1 MKLIYRN
8 QSQGQKVLNV
18 MLLTAFLSLVLAY
31 IIGVSGGHHEPW
43 LPTISELDE
52 YNALYPV
59 EYTNEEGDVVQKIGL
74 EGTLWSAGLSLAG
87 VMSIPVWIKL
97 YNKWDGQ
104 LRSSNADRKWLWF
117 NLLFVVMAQIATV
130 SFIWTVNLPLN
141 QYPIPHGVTAGLY
154 FYLTLLLGTVAILV
168 VRQIDNYP
176 KDVIKIRL
184 ALNLAGYASMALLAL
199 TVPEDVRPLFMY
211 KDLGPEHLHSEHAMP
226 SLFEWLMVFTAQ
238 IGYFYTLNHDM
249 EGESI
254 IE

>member
-8 QSQGQKVLNV
+8 QSQGQKVLNF

-31 IIGVSGGHHEPW
+31 IIGVTNGHHEPW

-52 YNALYPV
+52 TTP
-59 EYTNEEGDVVQKIGL
+59 
-74 EGTLWSAGLSLAG
+74 EGTLWSAGLTLAG
-87 VMSIPVWIKL
+87 VISIPVWIKL

-141 QYPIPHGVTAGLY
+141 KYPIPHGVTAGLY

-168 VRQIDNYP
+168 VRKIDNYP
-176 KDVIKIRL
+176 KDIIKIRL
-184 ALNLAGYASMALLAL
+184 VLNLAGYASMALLAL
-199 TVPEDVRPLFMY
+199 TVPEGVKPLFMY
-211 KDLGPEHLHSEHAMP
+211 KDLGADHLHSVHAMP

-254 IE
+254 VD

>member
-1 MKLIYRN
+1 MKLIYRD

-18 MLLTAFLSLVLAY
+18 MLLIAFLSLVLSY
-31 IIGVSGGHHEPW
+31 IIGMTYDHHEPW

-52 YNALYPV
+52 TTP
-59 EYTNEEGDVVQKIGL
+59 
-74 EGTLWSAGLSLAG
+74 EGTLWSAGLTLAG

-141 QYPIPHGVTAGLY
+141 QYPVPHGVTAGLY

-168 VRQIDNYP
+168 VRKIDNYP
-176 KDVIKIRL
+176 KDIIKIRL
-184 ALNLAGYASMALLAL
+184 VLNLAGYASMALLAL
-199 TVPEDVRPLFMY
+199 TVPEGVKPLFMY
-211 KDLGPEHLHSEHAMP
+211 KDLGADHLHSVHAMP

>member
-8 QSQGQKVLNV
+8 QSQGQKVLNF

-31 IIGVSGGHHEPW
+31 LIGVSNDHHEVW

-52 YNALYPV
+52 ATP
-59 EYTNEEGDVVQKIGL
+59 
-74 EGTLWSAGLSLAG
+74 EGTLWSAGLTLAG

-97 YNKWDGQ
+97 YQKWDGQ

-141 QYPIPHGVTAGLY
+141 KYPIPHGVTAGLY

-168 VRQIDNYP
+168 VRKIDNYP
-176 KDVIKIRL
+176 KNIIKIRL

-199 TVPEDVRPLFMY
+199 TVPEGVKPLFMY
-211 KDLGPEHLHSEHAMP
+211 KDLGADHLHSVHAMP

-238 IGYFYTLNHDM
+238 IGYFYTLNHDLVD
-249 EGESI
+249 ESI

>member
-8 QSQGQKVLNV
+8 QSQGQKVLNF

-31 IIGVSGGHHEPW
+31 IIGVSNDHHEVW

-52 YNALYPV
+52 ATP
-59 EYTNEEGDVVQKIGL
+59 
-74 EGTLWSAGLSLAG
+74 EGTLWSAGLTLAG

-97 YNKWDGQ
+97 YQKWDGQ

-141 QYPIPHGVTAGLY
+141 KYPIPHGVTAGLY

-168 VRQIDNYP
+168 VRKIDNYP
-176 KDVIKIRL
+176 KDIIKIRL

-199 TVPEDVRPLFMY
+199 TVPDGAKPLFMY
-211 KDLGPEHLHSEHAMP
+211 ESLGADHLHSEHAMP

-249 EGESI
+249 EDESI

>member
-8 QSQGQKVLNV
+8 QSQGQKVLNF

-31 IIGVSGGHHEPW
+31 IIGVSNGHHEAW
-43 LPTISELDE
+43 LPTISALDE
-52 YNALYPV
+52 ATPA
-59 EYTNEEGDVVQKIGL
+59 
-74 EGTLWSAGLSLAG
+74 GTLWSAGLTLAG

-97 YNKWDGQ
+97 YQKWDGQ

-141 QYPIPHGVTAGLY
+141 KYPIPHGVTAGLY

-168 VRQIDNYP
+168 VRKIDNYP

-184 ALNLAGYASMALLAL
+184 VLNLAGYASMALLAL
-199 TVPEDVRPLFMY
+199 TVPEGVKPLFMY
-211 KDLGPEHLHSEHAMP
+211 KDLGADHLHSVHAMP

-238 IGYFYTLNHDM
+238 IGYFYTFNHDM

>member
-8 QSQGQKVLNV
+8 QSQGQKVLNF

-31 IIGVSGGHHEPW
+31 IIGVSNDHHEVW

-52 YNALYPV
+52 ATP
-59 EYTNEEGDVVQKIGL
+59 
-74 EGTLWSAGLSLAG
+74 EGTLWSAGLTLAG

-97 YNKWDGQ
+97 YQKWDGQ

-141 QYPIPHGVTAGLY
+141 KYPIPHGVTAGLY

-168 VRQIDNYP
+168 VRKIDNYP
-176 KDVIKIRL
+176 KDIIKIRL
-184 ALNLAGYASMALLAL
+184 VLNLAGYASMALLAL
-199 TVPEDVRPLFMY
+199 TVPEGVKPLFMY
-211 KDLGPEHLHSEHAMP
+211 KDLGADHLHSVHAMP

-238 IGYFYTLNHDM
+238 IGYFYTFNHDM

>member
-31 IIGVSGGHHEPW
+31 IIGVSYGHHEPW

-52 YNALYPV
+52 
-59 EYTNEEGDVVQKIGL
+59 TNP

-141 QYPIPHGVTAGLY
+141 QYPVPHGVTAGLY

-168 VRQIDNYP
+168 VRKIDNYP
-176 KDVIKIRL
+176 KDIIKIRL

-199 TVPEDVRPLFMY
+199 TVPEGVRPLFMY
-211 KDLGPEHLHSEHAMP
+211 MDLGADHLHSVHAMP

>member
-8 QSQGQKVLNV
+8 QSQGQKILNV

-31 IIGVSGGHHEPW
+31 IIGVSNGHHEPW

-52 YNALYPV
+52 ATP
-59 EYTNEEGDVVQKIGL
+59 
-74 EGTLWSAGLSLAG
+74 EGTLWSAGLTLAG

-141 QYPIPHGVTAGLY
+141 KYPIPHGVTAGLY

-168 VRQIDNYP
+168 VRKIDNYP
-176 KDVIKIRL
+176 KDIIKIRL
-184 ALNLAGYASMALLAL
+184 VLNLAGYASMALLAL
-199 TVPEDVRPLFMY
+199 TVPEGVKPLFMY
-211 KDLGPEHLHSEHAMP
+211 KDLGADHLHSVHAMP

-238 IGYFYTLNHDM
+238 IGYFYTFNYDM
-249 EGESI
+249 EDESI

>member
-8 QSQGQKVLNV
+8 QSQGQKILNV

-31 IIGVSGGHHEPW
+31 IIGVTNGHHEAW

-52 YNALYPV
+52 ATP
-59 EYTNEEGDVVQKIGL
+59 
-74 EGTLWSAGLSLAG
+74 EGTLWSAGLTAAG
-87 VMSIPVWIKL
+87 VLSIPIWIKL

-130 SFIWTVNLPLN
+130 SFIWTVNLPFN
-141 QYPIPHGVTAGLY
+141 QYPVPHGVTSGLY

-168 VRQIDNYP
+168 VRKIDNYP
-176 KDVIKIRL
+176 KDLIRARV
-184 ALNLAGYASMALLAL
+184 ALNLAGYLCMVLLAL
-199 TVPEDVRPLFMY
+199 SVPEGAKPLFMNMS
-211 KDLGPEHLHSEHAMP
+211 LGPDHDHSVNAMT

-238 IGYFYTLNHDM
+238 IGYFYTFNYDM
-249 EGESI
+249 EGEAI

>member
-1 MKLIYRN
+1 MKLLYRN
-8 QSQGQKVLNV
+8 QSQGQKVLNF

-31 IIGVSGGHHEPW
+31 IIGVTNGHHEPW

-52 YNALYPV
+52 TTP
-59 EYTNEEGDVVQKIGL
+59 
-74 EGTLWSAGLSLAG
+74 EGTLWSAGLTAAG

-97 YNKWDGQ
+97 YQKWDGQ

-141 QYPIPHGVTAGLY
+141 KYPIPHGVTAGLY

-168 VRQIDNYP
+168 VRKIDNYP
-176 KDVIKIRL
+176 KDIIKIRL
-184 ALNLAGYASMALLAL
+184 VLNLAGYVSMALLAL
-199 TVPEDVRPLFMY
+199 TVPEGVKPLFMY
-211 KDLGPEHLHSEHAMP
+211 KDLGADHLHSVHAMP

>member
-8 QSQGQKVLNV
+8 QSQGQKILNV

-31 IIGVSGGHHEPW
+31 IIGVSNGHHEAW

-52 YNALYPV
+52 ATP
-59 EYTNEEGDVVQKIGL
+59 
-74 EGTLWSAGLSLAG
+74 EGTLWSAGLTLAG

-104 LRSSNADRKWLWF
+104 LRSSNADPKWLWF

-141 QYPIPHGVTAGLY
+141 KYPIPHGVTAGLY

-168 VRQIDNYP
+168 VRKIDNYP
-176 KDVIKIRL
+176 KDIIKIRL

-199 TVPEDVRPLFMY
+199 TVPDGAKPLFMY
-211 KDLGPEHLHSEHAMP
+211 ESLGADHNHSVHAMP

-238 IGYFYTLNHDM
+238 IGYFYTFNYDM
-249 EGESI
+249 EDEAI

>member
-8 QSQGQKVLNV
+8 QSQGQKVLNF

-31 IIGVSGGHHEPW
+31 IIGVSYGHHEPW

-52 YNALYPV
+52 TKP
-59 EYTNEEGDVVQKIGL
+59 
-74 EGTLWSAGLSLAG
+74 EGTLWSAGLTAAG

-97 YNKWDGQ
+97 YQKWDGQ

-130 SFIWTVNLPLN
+130 SFIWTVNLPLDV
-141 QYPIPHGVTAGLY
+141 YPIPHGVTAGLY

-199 TVPEDVRPLFMY
+199 TVPEGVRPLFMY
-211 KDLGPEHLHSEHAMP
+211 KDLGADHLHSVHAMP

>member
-8 QSQGQKVLNV
+8 QSQGQKILNF

-31 IIGVSGGHHEPW
+31 IIGVSNGHHEPW

-52 YNALYPV
+52 TTP
-59 EYTNEEGDVVQKIGL
+59 
-74 EGTLWSAGLSLAG
+74 EGTLWSAGLTLAG
-87 VMSIPVWIKL
+87 VISIPVWIKL

-141 QYPIPHGVTAGLY
+141 KYPIPHGVTAGLY

-168 VRQIDNYP
+168 VRKIDNYP
-176 KDVIKIRL
+176 KNIIKIRL
-184 ALNLAGYASMALLAL
+184 ALNLAGYACMALLAL
-199 TVPEDVRPLFMY
+199 TVPEGVKPLFMY
-211 KDLGPEHLHSEHAMP
+211 KDLGADHLHSVHAMP

-254 IE
+254 VD

>member
-8 QSQGQKVLNV
+8 QSQGQKVLNF

-31 IIGVSGGHHEPW
+31 IIGVSNDHHEVW

-52 YNALYPV
+52 ATP
-59 EYTNEEGDVVQKIGL
+59 
-74 EGTLWSAGLSLAG
+74 EGTLWSAGLTLAG

-97 YNKWDGQ
+97 YQKWDGQ

-141 QYPIPHGVTAGLY
+141 KYPIPHGVTAGLY

-168 VRQIDNYP
+168 VRKIDNYP

-184 ALNLAGYASMALLAL
+184 VLNLAGYASMALLAL
-199 TVPEDVRPLFMY
+199 TVPEGVKPLFMY
-211 KDLGPEHLHSEHAMP
+211 KDLGADHLHSVHAMP

-238 IGYFYTLNHDM
+238 IGYFYTFNYDM
-249 EGESI
+249 EDESI

>member
-8 QSQGQKVLNV
+8 QSQGQKVLNF
-18 MLLTAFLSLVLAY
+18 MLMTAFLSLVLAY
-31 IIGVSGGHHEPW
+31 IIGVSNGHHEPW

-52 YNALYPV
+52 TTP
-59 EYTNEEGDVVQKIGL
+59 
-74 EGTLWSAGLSLAG
+74 EGTLWSAGLTLAG
-87 VMSIPVWIKL
+87 VISIPVWIKL

-141 QYPIPHGVTAGLY
+141 KYPIPHGVTAGLY

-176 KDVIKIRL
+176 KDIIKIRL
-184 ALNLAGYASMALLAL
+184 VLNLAGYASMALLAL
-199 TVPEDVRPLFMY
+199 TVPEGVKPLFMY
-211 KDLGPEHLHSEHAMP
+211 KDLGADHLHSVHAMP

-238 IGYFYTLNHDM
+238 IGYFFTFNHDM
-249 EGESI
+249 EDESI
-254 IE
+254 ID

>member
-8 QSQGQKVLNV
+8 QSQGQKVLNF

-31 IIGVSGGHHEPW
+31 IIGVSNDHHEVW

-52 YNALYPV
+52 ATP
-59 EYTNEEGDVVQKIGL
+59 
-74 EGTLWSAGLSLAG
+74 EGTLWSAGLTLAG

-97 YNKWDGQ
+97 YQKWDGQ

-141 QYPIPHGVTAGLY
+141 KYPIPHGVTAGLY

-168 VRQIDNYP
+168 VRKIDNYP
-176 KDVIKIRL
+176 KNIIKIRL

-199 TVPEDVRPLFMY
+199 TVPEGVKPLFMY
-211 KDLGPEHLHSEHAMP
+211 KDLGADHLHSVHAMP

>member
-18 MLLTAFLSLVLAY
+18 MLLIAFLTLIISY
-31 IIGVSGGHHEPW
+31 IIGVSNGHHEPW

-52 YNALYPV
+52 YPRG
-59 EYTNEEGDVVQKIGL
+59 YTNEDGVVVKEGGP
-74 EGTLWSAGLSLAG
+74 EGTLWSAGLTLAG
-87 VMSIPVWIKL
+87 VISIPIWIRL
-97 YNKWDGQ
+97 YHKWDGQ
-104 LRSSNADRKWLWF
+104 LRSSNADRKWLFF
-117 NLLFVVMAQIATV
+117 NLLFVVMAQVATV

-154 FYLTLLLGTVAILV
+154 FYLTLLLGTVAIFV

-176 KDVIKIRL
+176 KDVIRIRI
-184 ALNLAGYASMALLAL
+184 ALNVAGYASMILLAL
-199 TVPEDVRPLFMY
+199 FVPEGVKPLFMY
-211 KDLGPEHLHSEHAMP
+211 KSLGPDHDHSVHAMT

-238 IGYFYTLNHDM
+238 IGYFYTFNHDM
-249 EGESI
+249 EGEAI

>member
-8 QSQGQKVLNV
+8 QSQGQKVLNF

-31 IIGVSGGHHEPW
+31 IIGVTNGHHEPW

-52 YNALYPV
+52 TTP
-59 EYTNEEGDVVQKIGL
+59 
-74 EGTLWSAGLSLAG
+74 EGTLWSAGLTLAG
-87 VMSIPVWIKL
+87 VISIPVWIKL

-141 QYPIPHGVTAGLY
+141 KYPIPHGVTAGLY

-168 VRQIDNYP
+168 VRKIDNYP
-176 KDVIKIRL
+176 KDIIKIRL
-184 ALNLAGYASMALLAL
+184 VLNLAGYASMALLAL
-199 TVPEDVRPLFMY
+199 TVPEGVKPLFMY
-211 KDLGPEHLHSEHAMP
+211 KDLGADHLHSVHAMP

-254 IE
+254 IK

>member
-8 QSQGQKVLNV
+8 QSQGQKVLNF

-31 IIGVSGGHHEPW
+31 IIGVSNDHHEVW

-52 YNALYPV
+52 ATP
-59 EYTNEEGDVVQKIGL
+59 
-74 EGTLWSAGLSLAG
+74 EGTLWSAGLTLAG

-97 YNKWDGQ
+97 YQKWDGQ

-141 QYPIPHGVTAGLY
+141 KYPIPHGVTAGLY

-176 KDVIKIRL
+176 KDIIKIRL
-184 ALNLAGYASMALLAL
+184 VLNLAGYASMALLAL
-199 TVPEDVRPLFMY
+199 TVPEGVKPLFMY
-211 KDLGPEHLHSEHAMP
+211 KDLGADHLHSVHAMP

-238 IGYFYTLNHDM
+238 IGYFYTFNHDM
-249 EGESI
+249 EDESI

>member
-8 QSQGQKVLNV
+8 QSQGQKILNF

-31 IIGVSGGHHEPW
+31 IIGVSNGHHEPW

-52 YNALYPV
+52 TTP
-59 EYTNEEGDVVQKIGL
+59 
-74 EGTLWSAGLSLAG
+74 EGTLWSAGLTLAG

-97 YNKWDGQ
+97 YQKWDGQ
-104 LRSSNADRKWLWF
+104 LRRSNADRKWLWF

-141 QYPIPHGVTAGLY
+141 KYPIPHGVTAGLY

-176 KDVIKIRL
+176 KDIIKIRL
-184 ALNLAGYASMALLAL
+184 VLNLAGYASMALLAL
-199 TVPEDVRPLFMY
+199 TVPEGVKPLFMY
-211 KDLGPEHLHSEHAMP
+211 KDLGADHLHSVHAMP

-254 IE
+254 VD

>member
-8 QSQGQKVLNV
+8 QSQGQKILNV

-31 IIGVSGGHHEPW
+31 IIGVSNGHHEPW

-52 YNALYPV
+52 TKP
-59 EYTNEEGDVVQKIGL
+59 
-74 EGTLWSAGLSLAG
+74 EGTLWSAGLTLAG

-97 YNKWDGQ
+97 YNKWDAQ
-104 LRSSNADRKWLWF
+104 LRSSNADPKWLWF

-130 SFIWTVNLPLN
+130 SFIWTVNLPFN
-141 QYPIPHGVTAGLY
+141 QYPVPHGVTSGLY

-168 VRQIDNYP
+168 VRKIDNYP
-176 KDVIKIRL
+176 KDLIRARV
-184 ALNLAGYASMALLAL
+184 ALNLAGYLCMVLLAL
-199 TVPEDVRPLFMY
+199 SVPEGAKPLFMNMS
-211 KDLGPEHLHSEHAMP
+211 LGPDHDHSVHAMT

-238 IGYFYTLNHDM
+238 IGYFYTFNYDM
-249 EGESI
+249 EGEAI

>member
-8 QSQGQKVLNV
+8 QSQGQKVLNF

-31 IIGVSGGHHEPW
+31 IIGVSNDHHEVW

-52 YNALYPV
+52 ATP
-59 EYTNEEGDVVQKIGL
+59 
-74 EGTLWSAGLSLAG
+74 EGTLWSAGLTLAG

-97 YNKWDGQ
+97 YQKWDGQ

-141 QYPIPHGVTAGLY
+141 KYPIPHGVTAGLY

-168 VRQIDNYP
+168 VIKIDNYP
-176 KDVIKIRL
+176 KDIIKIRL
-184 ALNLAGYASMALLAL
+184 VLNLAGYASMALLAL

-211 KDLGPEHLHSEHAMP
+211 KDLGADHLHSVHAMP

>member
-8 QSQGQKVLNV
+8 QSQGQKILNV

-31 IIGVSGGHHEPW
+31 IIGVSNGHHEAW

-52 YNALYPV
+52 TTP
-59 EYTNEEGDVVQKIGL
+59 
-74 EGTLWSAGLSLAG
+74 EGTLWSAGLTLAG

-97 YNKWDGQ
+97 YNKWDAQ

-130 SFIWTVNLPLN
+130 SFIWTVNLPFN
-141 QYPIPHGVTAGLY
+141 QYPVPHGVTSGLY

-168 VRQIDNYP
+168 VRKIDNYP
-176 KDVIKIRL
+176 KDLIRARV
-184 ALNLAGYASMALLAL
+184 ALNLAGYLCMVLLAL
-199 TVPEDVRPLFMY
+199 SVPEGAKPLFMNMS
-211 KDLGPEHLHSEHAMP
+211 LGPDHDHSVHAMT

-238 IGYFYTLNHDM
+238 IGYFYTFNYDM
-249 EGESI
+249 EGEAI

>member
-8 QSQGQKVLNV
+8 QSQGQKVLNF
-18 MLLTAFLSLVLAY
+18 MLLPAFLSLVLAD
-31 IIGVSGGHHEPW
+31 IIGVSNDHHEVW

-52 YNALYPV
+52 ATP
-59 EYTNEEGDVVQKIGL
+59 
-74 EGTLWSAGLSLAG
+74 EGTLWSAGLTLAG

-97 YNKWDGQ
+97 YQKWDGQ

-141 QYPIPHGVTAGLY
+141 KYPIPHGVTAGLY

-168 VRQIDNYP
+168 VRKIDNYP

-184 ALNLAGYASMALLAL
+184 VLNLAGYASMALLAL
-199 TVPEDVRPLFMY
+199 TVPEGVKPLFMY
-211 KDLGPEHLHSEHAMP
+211 KDLGADHLHSVHAMP

-238 IGYFYTLNHDM
+238 IGFFYTFNHDM

>member
-8 QSQGQKVLNV
+8 QSQGQKILNV

-31 IIGVSGGHHEPW
+31 IIGVSYGHHEPW

-52 YNALYPV
+52 TTP
-59 EYTNEEGDVVQKIGL
+59 
-74 EGTLWSAGLSLAG
+74 EGTLWSAGLTLAG

-104 LRSSNADRKWLWF
+104 LRSSNADPKWLWF

-141 QYPIPHGVTAGLY
+141 KYPIPHGVTAGLY

-168 VRQIDNYP
+168 VRKIDNYP

-199 TVPEDVRPLFMY
+199 TVPEGVKPLFMY
-211 KDLGPEHLHSEHAMP
+211 KDLGADHLHSVHAMP

-238 IGYFYTLNHDM
+238 IGYFYTFNYDM
-249 EGESI
+249 EGEAI

>member
-8 QSQGQKVLNV
+8 QSQGQKVLNF

-31 IIGVSGGHHEPW
+31 IIGVTNGHHEPW

-52 YNALYPV
+52 TTP
-59 EYTNEEGDVVQKIGL
+59 
-74 EGTLWSAGLSLAG
+74 EGTLWSAGLTLAG
-87 VMSIPVWIKL
+87 VISIPVWIKL

-141 QYPIPHGVTAGLY
+141 KYPIPHGVTAGLY

-176 KDVIKIRL
+176 KDIIKIRL
-184 ALNLAGYASMALLAL
+184 VLNLAGYASMALLAL
-199 TVPEDVRPLFMY
+199 TVPEGVKPLFMY
-211 KDLGPEHLHSEHAMP
+211 KDLGADHLHSVHAMP

>member
-8 QSQGQKVLNV
+8 QSQGQKILNV

-31 IIGVSGGHHEPW
+31 IIGVTNGHHEAW

-52 YNALYPV
+52 ATP
-59 EYTNEEGDVVQKIGL
+59 
-74 EGTLWSAGLSLAG
+74 EGTLWSAGLTAAG
-87 VMSIPVWIKL
+87 VLSIPIWIKL

-104 LRSSNADRKWLWF
+104 LRSSNADPKWLWF

-130 SFIWTVNLPLN
+130 SFIWTVNLPFN
-141 QYPIPHGVTAGLY
+141 QYPVPHGVTSGLY

-168 VRQIDNYP
+168 VRKIDNYP
-176 KDVIKIRL
+176 KDLIRARV
-184 ALNLAGYASMALLAL
+184 ALNLAGYLCMVLLAL
-199 TVPEDVRPLFMY
+199 SVPEGAKPLFMNMS
-211 KDLGPEHLHSEHAMP
+211 LGPDHDHSVHAMT

-238 IGYFYTLNHDM
+238 IGYFYTFNYDM
-249 EGESI
+249 EGEAI

>member
-8 QSQGQKVLNV
+8 QSQGQKVLNF

-31 IIGVSGGHHEPW
+31 IIGVSNGHHDAW
-43 LPTISELDE
+43 LPTISELDKS
-52 YNALYPV
+52 AP
-59 EYTNEEGDVVQKIGL
+59 
-74 EGTLWSAGLSLAG
+74 EGTLWSVGLTAAG
-87 VMSIPVWIKL
+87 VMSIPIWIKL
-97 YNKWDGQ
+97 YGKWDGQ

-117 NLLFVVMAQIATV
+117 NLLFVVIAQIATV

-141 QYPIPHGVTAGLY
+141 KYPIPHGVTAGLY

-199 TVPEDVRPLFMY
+199 TVPEGVRPLFMY
-211 KDLGPEHLHSEHAMP
+211 KDLGADHLHSVHAMP

>member
-8 QSQGQKVLNV
+8 QSQGQKILNV

-31 IIGVSGGHHEPW
+31 IIGVSNDHHEPW

-52 YNALYPV
+52 TTP
-59 EYTNEEGDVVQKIGL
+59 
-74 EGTLWSAGLSLAG
+74 EGTLWSAGLTLAG
-87 VMSIPVWIKL
+87 VISIPVWIKL

-141 QYPIPHGVTAGLY
+141 KYPIPHGVTAGLY

-168 VRQIDNYP
+168 VRKIDNYP

-199 TVPEDVRPLFMY
+199 TVPEGVKPLFMY
-211 KDLGPEHLHSEHAMP
+211 KDLGADHLHSVHAMP

-238 IGYFYTLNHDM
+238 IGYFYTFNYDM
-249 EGESI
+249 EDESI